1 MEVTERESVFVCML
15 VSGNEIKVYN
25 MLEFLVKSKEIHT
38 SKMAC
43 LLWSFG
49 LHYCY
54 SQAQRINCK

>member
-43 LLWSFG
+43 LL
-49 LHYCY
+49 
-54 SQAQRINCK
+54 